1 MWRKIWLSSKRFKD
15 QRSLRRTLCRPR
27 RLHSTNY
34 SRCCDAAL
42 TAIRLAALR
51 DKAEE
56 RRLSTVSAM
65 KKEAPKFYFC
75 LMKSLS
81 VGSSVIIRKHADL
94 GFEVTEL
101 ASDPAALFA
110 IIRSN
115 HLTNVSGGGQEM
127 LIHEGEIK
135 EREFNSL
142 EQTEAMDLNTFYKAY
157 VEYRT
162 MLTNMHV
169 TAPTAAREAQKFLL
183 KLDKKRHGPMLLQL
197 QNAAITGTPYP
208 QTLIDAYQLAS
219 CWKVEK
225 LTSDTSTRHQAQQSS
240 YVLADE
246 ADEPRKKK
254 QRTDKPTGR
263 GGRFGKGVGGGRSG
277 GGRMSTRSDSKK
289 KSASTTNVKAG
300 PEGDMTG
307 WVIPEGCEADSRTCR
322 GCLKKGHI
330 YPNCPDNPSNGGA
343 GRVLVAV
350 QGEETEDEEEGTE
363 DRIFMINSD
372 SNERVLLFAE
382 NEILLDNQASQA
394 IFKNKNLLHNITS
407 RVPYTMGGIDA
418 NHEGLTVARTGS
430 IAGFSRIDGTI
441 GLATNASANVLA
453 QARLIDAGYKI
464 EYDDTKDSYLVH
476 ADDEA
481 MIFKRRLLQNGKRFP
496 HYSYMSNAT
505 GKSFQERI
513 ARK

>member
-81 VGSSVIIRKHADL
+81 VGSSVIIKKHAD
-94 GFEVTEL
+94 FEVAVL
-101 ASDPAALFA
+101 ASDPVALFA
-110 IIRSN
+110 IIRST
-115 HLTNVSGGGQEM
+115 HLTNVSGGGPEM
-127 LIHEGEIK
+127 LNHEEEIK
-135 EREFNSL
+135 EREFNSF

-246 ADEPRKKK
+246 AMNHGRKSRE
-254 QRTDKPTGR
+254 RTSR
-263 GGRFGKGVGGGRSG
+263 Q
-277 GGRMSTRSDSKK
+277 
-289 KSASTTNVKAG
+289 A
-300 PEGDMTG
+300 E
-307 WVIPEGCEADSRTCR
+307 EAD
-322 GCLKKGHI
+322 L
-330 YPNCPDNPSNGGA
+330 
-343 GRVLVAV
+343 GRVLEA
-350 QGEETEDEEEGTE
+350 DAPEEGECPPGAT
-363 DRIFMINSD
+363 RRRS
-372 SNERVLLFAE
+372 LLA
-382 NEILLDNQASQA
+382 LRMS
-394 IFKNKNLLHNITS
+394 K
-407 RVPYTMGGIDA
+407 
-418 NHEGLTVARTGS
+418 
-430 IAGFSRIDGTI
+430 
-441 GLATNASANVLA
+441 
-453 QARLIDAGYKI
+453 
-464 EYDDTKDSYLVH
+464 LVQK
-476 ADDEA
+476 E
-481 MIFKRRLLQNGKRFP
+481 
-496 HYSYMSNAT
+496 T
-505 GKSFQERI
+505 
-513 ARK
+513 